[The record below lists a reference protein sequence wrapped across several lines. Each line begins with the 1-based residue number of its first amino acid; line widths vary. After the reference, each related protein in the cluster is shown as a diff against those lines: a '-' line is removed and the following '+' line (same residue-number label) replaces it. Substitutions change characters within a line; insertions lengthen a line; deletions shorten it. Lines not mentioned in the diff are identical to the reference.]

1 MNSHALRVLE
11 LPEVLSLVGG
21 RAATAAGAARVR
33 ALSPSTDRAWI
44 ERELSRVSA
53 MRAVSAGK
61 DGFRPEPIPEMGDSL
76 AKLRVEGTVWTAAEL
91 LAGCKLLRSSR
102 RTHEELGSGERR
114 DVASA
119 VLDPLVQQ
127 LVVARTQETA
137 IERAIDDEGSVKD
150 EASAALRR
158 IRRDLRGAE
167 GELVALLERHMARL
181 DAHHRVPDMSVTVRN
196 GRYVIP
202 IRREARAVIGGI
214 VHDESATKN
223 TLFVEPPAAIEFGN
237 RIREL
242 EAEEA
247 REVLR
252 VLRELTDAIRPL
264 REGMGAALEALIEI
278 DALFARARFADEFRC
293 APVAL
298 ATAREGFAIRDG
310 RHPLLL
316 ARGGTVVPFDLAL
329 GDSERT
335 LLISGPNTGGKT
347 VLLKALG
354 LIAAMTQ
361 CGAPAPV
368 GPESRVALFDDV
380 FADIGDEQSIEA
392 SLSTF
397 SAHLRNLGEILE
409 RATSDSLVLMD
420 ELGAGTDPSEGAA
433 LGGAILEELTARG
446 GLTVATTHLGALK
459 QLSTENPAI
468 VNASLQFDA
477 VALAPTY
484 RLIKGI
490 PGRSYGLG
498 IARRLRLPEHVLAR
512 AEERVPKQERDLAV
526 LLAEIERREAELTE
540 RERQATLDRD
550 NLDARRESV
559 ESRERAM
566 REAERTQEKRA
577 RQETRRFLLD
587 ARSEIEETI
596 KSLRQG
602 ALDQNEAARE
612 ARRHV
617 ESLVE
622 DQAEAL
628 AAIEA
633 EEARENGGVSTAPL
647 SEGDVVEVDTLGGR
661 LGRLIDVRGEEGI
674 VAVGAMKLAVKLASL
689 RRSARTDPTPQ
700 VVIPIRGDLPEVEA
714 ASEVDLRGMRADEID
729 AVLLPALDSAVRA
742 ELKQLRII
750 HGKGTGALRQR
761 VAEMLKSDGRVRE
774 FRLGAWNEGGNGVTV
789 AVLE

>member
-11 LPEVLSLVGG
+11 LPEVLSLVAG

-33 ALSPSTDRAWI
+33 ALSPTTDRVWI
-44 ERELSRVSA
+44 ERELARVSA
-53 MRAVSAGK
+53 MRAMSAGE
-61 DGFRPEPIPEMGDSL
+61 DGFRPEPIPELGDSL

-114 DVASA
+114 TVASA

-127 LVVARTQETA
+127 MVVARPQETA
-137 IERAIDDEGSVKD
+137 IERAIDDEGIVKD
-150 EASAALRR
+150 EASSALRH

-167 GELVALLERHMARL
+167 GELVALLERHMAKL
-181 DAHHRVPDMSVTVRN
+181 ETHHRVPDMSVTVRN

-202 IRREARAVIGGI
+202 IRREARGTVGGI

-252 VLRELTDAIRPL
+252 VLRELTEGIRPL
-264 REGMGAALEALIEI
+264 REPMAAALEALIEI
-278 DALFARARFADEFRC
+278 DALFARARFADEYRC
-293 APVAL
+293 SSAAL
-298 ATAREGFAIRDG
+298 ATPREGFAIREG

-316 ARGGTVVPFDLAL
+316 ARGGTVVPFDLEM
-329 GDSERT
+329 GGEERT

-354 LIAAMTQ
+354 LVAAMTQ
-361 CGAPAPV
+361 CGIPAPV
-368 GPESRVALFDDV
+368 GPESRVALFDDI

-409 RATSDSLVLMD
+409 RATDQSLVLMD

-433 LGGAILEELTARG
+433 LGGAILEELTTRQA
-446 GLTVATTHLGALK
+446 LTIATTHLGALK
-459 QLSTENPAI
+459 QLSTENAAI

-512 AEERVPKQERDLAV
+512 AEERVPRQERDLAV

-540 RERQATLDRD
+540 RERQAALDRE
-550 NLDARRESV
+550 NLDARRDSV
-559 ESRERAM
+559 EARERTM
-566 REAERTQEKRA
+566 RDAERTQEKRA
-577 RQETRRFLLD
+577 RQEARRFLLD
-587 ARSEIEETI
+587 ARAEIEETI
-596 KSLRQG
+596 KALRQEG
-602 ALDQNEAARE
+602 AEQVEAQRD
-612 ARRHV
+612 ARRRV
-617 ESLVE
+617 EALAQE
-622 DQAEAL
+622 QADAL

-633 EEARENGGVSTAPL
+633 EESRENGVTSVAPL
-647 SEGDVVEVDTLGGR
+647 AEGDAVEVDTLGGR
-661 LGRLIDVRGEEGI
+661 VGRLVDVRGDDGI

-689 RRSARTDPTPQ
+689 RRSGRRDPTPE
-700 VVIPIRGDLPEVEA
+700 VVVPLRGDLPEVEA

-729 AVLLPALDSAVRA
+729 AVLLPALDGAVRA

-761 VAEMLKSDGRVRE
+761 VAEMLQSDSRVRE

>member
-1 MNSHALRVLE
+1 MNTHALRVLE
-11 LPEVLSLVGG
+11 LPEVLSLVAG
-21 RAATAAGAARVR
+21 RAATAPGAERVR
-33 ALSPSTDRAWI
+33 TLAPTTDRAWI
-44 ERELSRVSA
+44 ERELMRVSA
-53 MRAVSAGK
+53 MRAVTAGK
-61 DGFRPEPIPEMGDSL
+61 DGFRPEPIPEMGDSV

-91 LAGCKLLRSSR
+91 LAGCTLLRSSR
-102 RTHEELGSGERR
+102 RTHEELASDERR

-119 VLDPLVQQ
+119 VLDPLVQRM
-127 LVVARTQETA
+127 VVARPQETA
-137 IERAIDDEGSVKD
+137 IERAIDHEGGVKD
-150 EASAALRR
+150 EASPALRR

-181 DAHHRVPDMSVTVRN
+181 EAHHRVPDMSVTVRN

-202 IRREARAVIGGI
+202 IRREARGAIGGI

-264 REGMGAALEALIEI
+264 REPMAAALEALIEI
-278 DALFARARFADEFRC
+278 DALYARARFADEFRC
-293 APVAL
+293 APATL
-298 ATAREGFAIRDG
+298 ATADEGFAIQDG

-316 ARGGTVVPFDLAL
+316 ARGGPVVPFDLEL
-329 GDSERT
+329 GGAERT

-361 CGAPAPV
+361 CGIPAPV
-368 GPESRVALFDDV
+368 GPESRVALFDDI

-397 SAHLRNLGEILE
+397 SAHLRNLAEILE
-409 RATSDSLVLMD
+409 RATGDSLVLMD

-433 LGGAILEELTARG
+433 LGGAILEELTSRG

-459 QLSTENPAI
+459 QLSTENAGI

-526 LLAEIERREAELTE
+526 LLAEIERREAELSQ
-540 RERQATLDRD
+540 REGQATLDRE
-550 NLDARRESV
+550 NLDARRESI
-559 ESRERAM
+559 EARERTM

-577 RQETRRFLLD
+577 RQEARRFLLD

-596 KSLRQG
+596 KALRQDVADPG
-602 ALDQNEAARE
+602 DAARE
-612 ARRHV
+612 ARRRV
-617 ESLVE
+617 EALAQE
-622 DQAEAL
+622 QAEAL
-628 AAIEA
+628 SVIEV
-633 EEARENGGVSTAPL
+633 EESRENGGMPPAPL
-647 SEGDVVEVDTLGGR
+647 AQGDVVEVDTLGGR
-661 LGRLIDVRGEEGI
+661 LGRLLDVRGDEG
-674 VAVGAMKLAVKLASL
+674 VVTVGAMKLTVKLAAL
-689 RRSARTDPTPQ
+689 RRSSRRDPTPD
-700 VVIPIRGDLPEVEA
+700 VVVPLRGDMPDVEA
-714 ASEVDLRGMRADEID
+714 ASEVDLRGMRVDEID
-729 AVLLPALDSAVRA
+729 AVLLPALDGAVRA

>member
-11 LPEVLSLVGG
+11 LPEVLSLVAG

-33 ALSPSTDRAWI
+33 ALSPTTDRLWI
-44 ERELSRVSA
+44 ERELARVSA
-53 MRAVSAGK
+53 MRAMSTGD

-91 LAGCKLLRSSR
+91 LAGCKLLHSSR

-114 DVASA
+114 TVASA

-127 LVVARTQETA
+127 MVVARPQETA
-137 IERAIDDEGSVKD
+137 IERAIDDEGMVKD
-150 EASAALRR
+150 EASSALRR

-167 GELVALLERHMARL
+167 GELVALLERHMAKL
-181 DAHHRVPDMSVTVRN
+181 EAHHRVPDMSVTVRN

-202 IRREARAVIGGI
+202 IRREARGAVGGI

-252 VLRELTDAIRPL
+252 VLRELTEGIRPL
-264 REGMGAALEALIEI
+264 REPLAAALEALIEI
-278 DALFARARFADEFRC
+278 DALFARARFADEYRC
-293 APVAL
+293 FPAAL
-298 ATAREGFAIRDG
+298 ATPREGFAIREG

-316 ARGGTVVPFDLAL
+316 ARGGTVVPFDLDM
-329 GDSERT
+329 GGEERT

-354 LIAAMTQ
+354 LVAAITQ
-361 CGAPAPV
+361 CGIPAPV
-368 GPESRVALFDDV
+368 GPESRVALFDDI

-397 SAHLRNLGEILE
+397 SAHLRNLAEILE
-409 RATSDSLVLMD
+409 RATDQSLVLMD
-420 ELGAGTDPSEGAA
+420 ELGAGTDPTEGAA
-433 LGGAILEELTARG
+433 LGGAILEELTARRA
-446 GLTVATTHLGALK
+446 LTIATTHLGALK
-459 QLSTENPAI
+459 QLSTESAAI

-512 AEERVPKQERDLAV
+512 AEERVPRQERDLAV

-540 RERQATLDRD
+540 RERGAALDRE

-559 ESRERAM
+559 EARERTM

-577 RQETRRFLLD
+577 RQEARRFLLD
-587 ARSEIEETI
+587 ARAEIEETI
-596 KSLRQG
+596 KALRQEG
-602 ALDQNEAARE
+602 AEQVEAQRE
-612 ARRHV
+612 ARRRV
-617 ESLVE
+617 EALAQE
-622 DQAEAL
+622 QANAL

-633 EEARENGGVSTAPL
+633 EESRENGVTSAAPL
-647 SEGDVVEVDTLGGR
+647 AEGDAVEVDTLGGR
-661 LGRLIDVRGEEGI
+661 VGRLVDVRGDDGI

-689 RRSARTDPTPQ
+689 RRSGRRNPTPE
-700 VVIPIRGDLPEVEA
+700 VVVPIRGDLPDVEA

-729 AVLLPALDSAVRA
+729 AVLLPALDGAVRA

-761 VAEMLKSDGRVRE
+761 VAEMLKSDTRVRE

>member
-1 MNSHALRVLE
+1 MNTHALRVLE
-11 LPEVLSLVGG
+11 LPEVLAVVAG
-21 RAATAAGAARVR
+21 RAATAPGAERVR
-33 ALSPSTDRAWI
+33 ALTPTTDRGWI
-44 ERELSRVSA
+44 ERELMRVSA
-53 MRAVSAGK
+53 MRALTAGN

-76 AKLRVEGTVWTAAEL
+76 PKLRVEGTVWMAAEL
-91 LAGCKLLRSSR
+91 LAACKLLRSSR
-102 RTHEELGSGERR
+102 RTHEALGSGERR
-114 DVASA
+114 DVATA
-119 VLDPLVQQ
+119 VLDPLVEQ
-127 LVVARTQETA
+127 LVVARPQETA
-137 IERAIDDEGSVKD
+137 IERAIDDEGLVKD
-150 EASAALRR
+150 EASPALRR

-181 DAHHRVPDMSVTVRN
+181 DAHQRVPDMSVTVRN

-202 IRREARAVIGGI
+202 IRREARGAIGGI

-242 EAEEA
+242 EADEA

-252 VLRELTDAIRPL
+252 VLRELTDTIRPL
-264 REGMGAALEALIEI
+264 REEIAAALEALIEI

-293 APVAL
+293 APAAL
-298 ATAREGFAIRDG
+298 ATPSAGFAIRDG

-316 ARGGTVVPFDLAL
+316 ARGGAVVPFDLEL
-329 GDSERT
+329 GGEERT

-361 CGAPAPV
+361 CGIPAPV
-368 GPESRVALFDDV
+368 GPESRIALFDDI

-397 SAHLRNLGEILE
+397 SAHLRNLAEILE
-409 RATSDSLVLMD
+409 RATSQSVVLMD
-420 ELGAGTDPSEGAA
+420 ELGAGTDPTEGAA

-498 IARRLRLPEHVLAR
+498 IARRLGLPEHVLAR
-512 AEERVPKQERDLAV
+512 AEQRVPTQERDLAV
-526 LLAEIERREAELTE
+526 LLAEIERREAELTQ
-540 RERQATLDRD
+540 RERHAALDRE

-559 ESRERAM
+559 EARERTM

-577 RQETRRFLLD
+577 RQDARRFLLD
-587 ARSEIEETI
+587 ARTEIEETI

-602 ALDQNEAARE
+602 AADPADAARD
-612 ARRHV
+612 ARRRV
-617 ESLVE
+617 
-622 DQAEAL
+622 EAL
-628 AAIEA
+628 AQEQADALSAIEA
-633 EEARENGGVSTAPL
+633 EEARENGGAGAAPL
-647 SEGDVVEVDTLGGR
+647 AEGDVVEVDTLGGR
-661 LGRLIDVRGEEGI
+661 LGRLLDVRGDEGI
-674 VAVGAMKLAVKLASL
+674 VSVGAMKLAVKLASL
-689 RRSARTDPTPQ
+689 RRSTRKDPTPE

-714 ASEVDLRGMRADEID
+714 ASEIDLRGMRADEID

-789 AVLE
+789 AHLD

>member
-1 MNSHALRVLE
+1 MNPHALRVLE
-11 LPEVLSLVGG
+11 LADVLALVAG
-21 RAATAAGAARVR
+21 RAATPAGASRVR
-33 ALSPSTDRAWI
+33 ALVPATDRAWI
-44 ERELSRVSA
+44 ERELMRVAA
-53 MRAVSAGK
+53 MRAVSAGN

-76 AKLRVEGTVWTAAEL
+76 PKLRVEGTVWSAAEL
-91 LAGCKLLRSSR
+91 LAACKLLRSSR
-102 RTHEELGSGERR
+102 RTHEELGSNERR

-119 VLDPLVQQ
+119 VLDPLVNQ
-127 LVVARTQETA
+127 LVVARAQETA
-137 IERAIDDEGSVKD
+137 IERAIDDEGMVKD

-181 DAHHRVPDMSVTVRN
+181 EAHQRVPDMSVTVRN

-202 IRREARAVIGGI
+202 IRREARGVVGGI

-242 EAEEA
+242 EADEA

-264 REGMGAALEALIEI
+264 REPMTGALEALIEI
-278 DALFARARFADEFRC
+278 DALFARARFAEEFRC
-293 APVAL
+293 APVTL
-298 ATAREGFAIRDG
+298 ASPREGFAIHDG

-329 GDSERT
+329 GGEERT

-361 CGAPAPV
+361 AGIPAPV
-368 GPESRVALFDDV
+368 GPESSVALFDDI

-409 RATSDSLVLMD
+409 RATDDSLVLMD
-420 ELGAGTDPSEGAA
+420 ELGAGTDPTEGAA
-433 LGGAILEELTARG
+433 LGGAILEELTKRG
-446 GLTVATTHLGALK
+446 TLTVATTHLGALK
-459 QLSTENPAI
+459 QLSTESPAI

-512 AEERVPKQERDLAV
+512 AEERVPMQERDLAV

-540 RERQATLDRD
+540 REQKAALDRE
-550 NLDARRESV
+550 NLDARQESV
-559 ESRERAM
+559 EARERAM
-566 REAERTQEKRA
+566 RDAERTQEKRA
-577 RQETRRFLLD
+577 RQEARRFLLD
-587 ARSEIEETI
+587 ARSEIEQTI
-596 KSLRQG
+596 KSLKQ
-602 ALDQNEAARE
+602 EATDAEQSARE
-612 ARRHV
+612 ARRRV
-617 ESLVE
+617 EALAQE
-622 DQAEAL
+622 QADAL
-628 AAIEA
+628 AAIEE
-633 EEARENGGVSTAPL
+633 EEARASGVTSTAPL
-647 SEGDVVEVDTLGGR
+647 AEGDLVEVDTLGGR
-661 LGRLIDVRGEEGI
+661 VGKLLDVRDDEGI
-674 VAVGAMKLAVKLASL
+674 VAVGAMKLAVKLGSL
-689 RRSARTDPTPQ
+689 RRSARKDPTPD
-700 VVIPIRGDLPEVEA
+700 VVVPLRGEIPEVA
-714 ASEVDLRGMRADEID
+714 AQREVDLRGMRADEID

-742 ELKQLRII
+742 ELKQIRII

-761 VAEMLKSDGRVRE
+761 VAEVLEADNRVRE

>member
-1 MNSHALRVLE
+1 MNTHALRVLE
-11 LPEVLSLVGG
+11 MPDVLAVVAGHAS
-21 RAATAAGAARVR
+21 TAAGAARVR
-33 ALSPSTDRAWI
+33 ALVPTTDRAWI
-44 ERELSRVSA
+44 ESEMARLTA
-53 MRAVSAGK
+53 MRSVIAGD

-76 AKLRVEGTVWTAAEL
+76 AKLKVEGTVWTAAEL
-91 LAGCKLLRSSR
+91 LAGCTLLRSSR
-102 RTHEELGSGERR
+102 RTHEELSSEARR
-114 DVASA
+114 SVATA
-119 VLDPLVQQ
+119 LLEPLVRRM
-127 LVVARTQETA
+127 VVARPQEAA
-137 IERAIDDEGSVKD
+137 IERAIDNEGAVKD
-150 EASAALRR
+150 EASSALRK
-158 IRRDLRGAE
+158 IRRELRGAE
-167 GELVALLERHMARL
+167 AELVALLERHMARL
-181 DAHHRVPDMSVTVRN
+181 DAHQRVPDMSVTVRN

-202 IRREARAVIGGI
+202 IRREARGAVGGI

-252 VLRELTDAIRPL
+252 VLRELTDGVRPL
-264 REGMGAALEALIEI
+264 REGMTAALEALIEI
-278 DALFARARFADEFRC
+278 DALFARARFADAFQCE
-293 APVAL
+293 PVSIASPG
-298 ATAREGFAIRDG
+298 EGFAVTQG

-316 ARGGTVVPFDLAL
+316 ARGGTVVPFDLTL
-329 GDSERT
+329 GGAERT

-347 VLLKALG
+347 VLLKAIG

-361 CGAPAPV
+361 CGVPAPV
-368 GPESRVALFDDV
+368 GPESRVAIFDDI

-397 SAHLRNLGEILE
+397 SAHLRNLGEILD
-409 RATSDSLVLMD
+409 RATADSLVLMD

-433 LGGAILEELTARG
+433 LGGAILEELTQRRT
-446 GLTVATTHLGALK
+446 LTVATTHLGALK

-498 IARRLRLPEHVLAR
+498 IARRLKLPDHVLAR

-526 LLAEIERREAELTE
+526 LLAEIERREAELAE
-540 RERQATLDRD
+540 REQQAGLDRE
-550 NLDARRESV
+550 NLDARLESV

-577 RQETRRFLLD
+577 RQDARRFLLD
-587 ARSEIEETI
+587 ARAEIEQTI
-596 KSLRQG
+596 KSLRQEESDHD
-602 ALDQNEAARE
+602 ASARD
-612 ARRHV
+612 ARRRV
-617 ESLVE
+617 ESLAQ
-622 DQAEAL
+622 DQADAL
-628 AAIEA
+628 AAIAA
-633 EEARENGGVSTAPL
+633 EEVRESGVATAAPL
-647 SEGDVVEVDTLGGR
+647 AEGDMVEVDTLGGR
-661 LGRLIDVRGEEGI
+661 VGRIVDLRGEEAI
-674 VAVGAMKLAVKLASL
+674 VAVGAMKLAVKIGSL
-689 RRSARTDPTPQ
+689 RRSTRKDPTPE
-700 VVIPIRGDLPEVEA
+700 VVIPIRGDMPEVVA

-729 AVLLPALDSAVRA
+729 AVLLPALDGAVRA

-761 VAEMLKSDGRVRE
+761 VAEMLKSDNRVRE

>member
-33 ALSPSTDRAWI
+33 GLAPTTDRAWI
-44 ERELSRVSA
+44 ERELMRVSA
-53 MRAVSAGK
+53 MRAVSAGN

-91 LAGCKLLRSSR
+91 LAGCQLLRSSR

-127 LVVARTQETA
+127 MVVARSQETA

-150 EASAALRR
+150 EASSALRR

-202 IRREARAVIGGI
+202 IRREARGVIGGI
-214 VHDESATKN
+214 VHDESATRN

-264 REGMGAALEALIEI
+264 REAMGAALEALIEI
-278 DALFARARFADEFRC
+278 DALFARGRFAEEYRC
-293 APVAL
+293 APAAL

-316 ARGGTVVPFDLAL
+316 ARGGTVVPFDLEL
-329 GDSERT
+329 GGGERT

-361 CGAPAPV
+361 CGVPAPV
-368 GPESRVALFDDV
+368 GPESRVALFDDI

-433 LGGAILEELTARG
+433 LGGAILEELTMRG

-459 QLSTENPAI
+459 QLSTENAAI

-540 RERQATLDRD
+540 RERQAALDRD
-550 NLDARRESV
+550 NLHARRESV
-559 ESRERAM
+559 EARERTM

-577 RQETRRFLLD
+577 RQEARRFLLD

-596 KSLRQG
+596 RSLRQG
-602 ALDQNEAARE
+602 GADPTDAARE

-633 EEARENGGVSTAPL
+633 EEARENGSASTAPL

-661 LGRLIDVRGEEGI
+661 LGRLVDVRGDEGI
-674 VAVGAMKLAVKLASL
+674 VTVGAMKLAVKLASL
-689 RRSARTDPTPQ
+689 RRSSRKDPTPE
-700 VVIPIRGDLPEVEA
+700 VVVPIRGDLPEVEA

-789 AVLE
+789 AVLD

>member
-1 MNSHALRVLE
+1 MNTHALRVLE
-11 LPEVLSLVGG
+11 FPEVLSLVAG
-21 RAATAAGAARVR
+21 RAATAAGAQRVR
-33 ALSPSTDRAWI
+33 SLAPTTDHAWI
-44 ERELSRVSA
+44 ERELVRISA
-53 MRAVSAGK
+53 MRAVCAGN
-61 DGFRPEPIPEMGDSL
+61 DGFRPEPIPDMGDSL
-76 AKLRVEGTVWTAAEL
+76 TKLRVEGAVWTAAEL
-91 LAGCKLLRSSR
+91 LAACKLLRSSR

-114 DVASA
+114 DIIGA
-119 VLDPLVQQ
+119 VLDPLVQR
-127 LVVARTQETA
+127 LIVAKTQEA
-137 IERAIDDEGSVKD
+137 SIERAIDDEAMVKD
-150 EASAALRR
+150 EASPALRKL
-158 IRRDLRGAE
+158 RRELRGAE
-167 GELVALLERHMARL
+167 SELVALLERHMAKL
-181 DAHHRVPDMSVTVRN
+181 ETHQRVPDMSVTVRN

-202 IRREARAVIGGI
+202 IRREARGAIGGI

-242 EAEEA
+242 EADEA

-252 VLRELTDAIRPL
+252 ILRELTDAVRPL
-264 REGMGAALEALIEI
+264 REGMENALDALIEI
-278 DALFARARFADEFRC
+278 DSLYARGRFADEFRC

-298 ATAREGFAIRDG
+298 STPHEGFSIQEG
-310 RHPLLL
+310 RHPLLV
-316 ARGGTVVPFDLAL
+316 ARGGIVVPFDLTL
-329 GDSERT
+329 GDTERT

-361 CGAPAPV
+361 AGIPAPV
-368 GPESRVALFDDV
+368 GPESSVATFDNI

-409 RATSDSLVLMD
+409 HATHHSLVLMD
-420 ELGAGTDPSEGAA
+420 ELGAGTDPTEGAA
-433 LGGAILEELTARG
+433 LGGAIIEELTARG
-446 GLTVATTHLGALK
+446 TLTIATTHLGALK
-459 QLSTENPAI
+459 QLSTENTAI

-498 IARRLRLPEHVLAR
+498 IARRLRLPERVLAR

-526 LLAEIERREAELTE
+526 LLAELERREAELTD
-540 RERQATLDRD
+540 RERQAQTDRE
-550 NLDARRESV
+550 NIDARTESV
-559 ESRERAM
+559 EAREVRL

-577 RQETRRFLLD
+577 RQEARRFLLN
-587 ARSEIEETI
+587 ARAEIEETI
-596 KSLRQG
+596 KSLRQEG
-602 ALDQNEAARE
+602 VDKDEAARE
-612 ARRHV
+612 ARRRV
-617 ESLVE
+617 EALASE
-622 DQAEAL
+622 QADAL

-633 EEARENGGVSTAPL
+633 EEAQEAGVTAAAPL
-647 SEGDVVEVDTLGGR
+647 AEGDVVEVDTLGGR
-661 LGRLIDVRGEEGI
+661 LGRLVDVRGEEGI
-674 VAVGAMKLAVKLASL
+674 VSVGAMKLAVKLASL
-689 RRSARTDPTPQ
+689 RRSRRKDPTPD
-700 VVIPIRGDLPEVEA
+700 VVIPIRGEMPAPEA
-714 ASEVDLRGMRADEID
+714 LSEVDLRGMRVDEID

-761 VAEMLKSDGRVRE
+761 VAEMLKSDERVRE

>member
-11 LPEVLSLVGG
+11 LPEVLSLVAG
-21 RAATAAGAARVR
+21 RAATPAGAGRVR
-33 ALSPSTDRAWI
+33 ALIPTTDRGWI
-44 ERELSRVSA
+44 ERELLRVSA
-53 MRAVSAGK
+53 MRALAAGN
-61 DGFRPEPIPEMGDSL
+61 DGFRPEPIPDMGDSL
-76 AKLRVEGTVWTAAEL
+76 PKLRVEGTVWTAAEL
-91 LAGCKLLRSSR
+91 VAACKLLRSSR
-102 RTHEELGSGERR
+102 RTHEELGNGERR

-127 LVVARTQETA
+127 LVIARPQETA
-137 IERAIDDEGSVKD
+137 IERAIDDEGMVKD
-150 EASAALRR
+150 DASSALRK

-181 DAHHRVPDMSVTVRN
+181 DAHQRVPDMSVTVRN

-202 IRREARAVIGGI
+202 IRREARGAIGGI

-264 REGMGAALEALIEI
+264 REPMAAALEALIEI
-278 DALFARARFADEFRC
+278 DALFARARFADEFHC
-293 APVAL
+293 APATL
-298 ATAREGFAIRDG
+298 ATPREGFAIHDG

-316 ARGGTVVPFDLAL
+316 ARGGTVVPFDLEL
-329 GDSERT
+329 GGDERT

-361 CGAPAPV
+361 CGIPASV
-368 GPESRVALFDDV
+368 GPESRVALFDDI

-397 SAHLRNLGEILE
+397 SAHLRNLAEILE

-420 ELGAGTDPSEGAA
+420 ELGAGTDPTEGAA
-433 LGGAILEELTARG
+433 LGGAILEELASRG
-446 GLTVATTHLGALK
+446 GLTIATTHLGALK
-459 QLSTENPAI
+459 QLSTENAAV

-498 IARRLRLPEHVLAR
+498 IARRLRLPENVLAR

-526 LLAEIERREAELTE
+526 LLAEIERREAELSE
-540 RERQATLDRD
+540 RERQAALDRE

-559 ESRERAM
+559 ETRERAM

-577 RQETRRFLLD
+577 RQGARRFLLD

-596 KSLRQG
+596 KALRQDAADPG
-602 ALDQNEAARE
+602 EAARE
-612 ARRHV
+612 ARRRV
-617 ESLVE
+617 EALAQE
-622 DQAEAL
+622 QAEAL
-628 AAIEA
+628 TVIEA
-633 EEARENGGVSTAPL
+633 EEARENGGASSAPL
-647 SEGDVVEVDTLGGR
+647 TEGDVVEVDTLGGR
-661 LGRLIDVRGEEGI
+661 LGRLLDVRGDEAI
-674 VAVGAMKLAVKLASL
+674 VTVGAMKLAVKLASL
-689 RRSARTDPTPQ
+689 RRSSRKDPTPD
-700 VVIPIRGDLPEVEA
+700 VVVPIRGDLPEVDA

-729 AVLLPALDSAVRA
+729 AVLLPALDGAVRA

-750 HGKGTGALRQR
+750 HGKGTGVLRQR
-761 VAEMLKSDGRVRE
+761 VAEMLESDRRVLE

>member
-1 MNSHALRVLE
+1 VNTHALRVLE
-11 LPEVLSLVGG
+11 FPEVLSLVAG
-21 RAATAAGAARVR
+21 RAATAAGAERVR
-33 ALSPSTDRAWI
+33 SLAPTTDRAWI
-44 ERELSRVSA
+44 ERELVRISA

-61 DGFRPEPIPEMGDSL
+61 DGFRPEPIPDMGDSL
-76 AKLRVEGTVWTAAEL
+76 AKLRVEGAVWTAAEL
-91 LAGCKLLRSSR
+91 LAACKLLRSSR
-102 RTHEELGSGERR
+102 RTHEELGRGERR
-114 DVASA
+114 DIVGA
-119 VLDPLVQQ
+119 VLDPLVQR
-127 LVVARTQETA
+127 LVVAKTQETS
-137 IERAIDDEGSVKD
+137 IERAIDDEAMVKD
-150 EASAALRR
+150 EASSALRR
-158 IRRDLRGAE
+158 LRRELRGAE
-167 GELVALLERHMARL
+167 SELVALLERHMAKL
-181 DAHHRVPDMSVTVRN
+181 EPHQRVPDMSVTVRN

-202 IRREARAVIGGI
+202 VRREARGAIGGI

-223 TLFVEPPAAIEFGN
+223 TLFIEPPAAIEFGN

-252 VLRELTDAIRPL
+252 ILRELTDDVRPL
-264 REGMGAALEALIEI
+264 REGMESALDALIEI
-278 DALFARARFADEFRC
+278 DSLFARGRFADEFRC
-293 APVAL
+293 APASL
-298 ATAREGFAIRDG
+298 ASPREGFAIREG

-316 ARGGTVVPFDLAL
+316 ARGGTVVPFDLTL
-329 GDSERT
+329 GGDERT

-361 CGAPAPV
+361 AAIPAPV
-368 GPESRVALFDDV
+368 GPETSVAIFDNV

-409 RATSDSLVLMD
+409 HATHHSLVLMD
-420 ELGAGTDPSEGAA
+420 ELGAGTDPTEGAA
-433 LGGAILEELTARG
+433 LGGAIIEELTGRG
-446 GLTVATTHLGALK
+446 TLTIATTHLGALK
-459 QLSTENPAI
+459 QLSSENAAI

-498 IARRLRLPEHVLAR
+498 IARRLRLSERVLAR

-526 LLAEIERREAELTE
+526 LLAELERREAELTE
-540 RERQATLDRD
+540 REKQAQLDRE
-550 NLDARRESV
+550 NLDARRDSV
-559 ESRERAM
+559 EAREQKM

-577 RQETRRFLLD
+577 RQEARRFLLD

-596 KSLRQG
+596 KSLREEG
-602 ALDQNEAARE
+602 VDKEAAARE
-612 ARRHV
+612 ARRRV
-617 ESLVE
+617 ESLATE
-622 DQAEAL
+622 QGEAL

-633 EEARENGGVSTAPL
+633 EEDQAAAVTAAAPL
-647 SEGDVVEVDTLGGR
+647 AEGDVVEVDTLGGR
-661 LGRLIDVRGEEGI
+661 VGRLVDVRGEEGI
-674 VAVGAMKLAVKLASL
+674 VTVGAMKLAVKLASL
-689 RRSARTDPTPQ
+689 RRSRRKDPTPD
-700 VVIPIRGDLPEVEA
+700 VVIPIRGEMPEAEA
-714 ASEVDLRGMRADEID
+714 LSEVDLRGMRVDEID

-761 VAEMLKSDGRVRE
+761 VAEMLKSDQRVRE

>member
-1 MNSHALRVLE
+1 MNTHALRVLE
-11 LPEVLSLVGG
+11 FPEVLSLVAG
-21 RAATAAGAARVR
+21 RAATAAGAECVR
-33 ALSPSTDRAWI
+33 SLAPTTDRAWI
-44 ERELSRVSA
+44 ERELVRISA
-53 MRAVSAGK
+53 MRAVSAGNE
-61 DGFRPEPIPEMGDSL
+61 GFRPEPIPEMGDSL
-76 AKLRVEGTVWTAAEL
+76 AKLRVEGAVWTAAEL
-91 LAGCKLLRSSR
+91 LSACKLLRSSR

-114 DVASA
+114 DIIGA
-119 VLDPLVQQ
+119 VLDPLVQR
-127 LVVARTQETA
+127 LVIARTQETS
-137 IERAIDDEGSVKD
+137 IERAIDDEAMVKD
-150 EASAALRR
+150 EASSALRR
-158 IRRDLRGAE
+158 LRRELRGAE
-167 GELVALLERHMARL
+167 SELIALLERHMSKL
-181 DAHHRVPDMSVTVRN
+181 EAHQRVPDMSVTVRN

-202 IRREARAVIGGI
+202 IRREARGAIGGI

-252 VLRELTDAIRPL
+252 ILRELTDAVRPL
-264 REGMGAALEALIEI
+264 REGMESALDALIEI
-278 DALFARARFADEFRC
+278 DSLFARGRFADEVRC
-293 APVAL
+293 APVGL
-298 ATAREGFAIRDG
+298 AAPREGFAIQEG

-316 ARGGTVVPFDLAL
+316 ARGGTVVPFDLTL
-329 GDSERT
+329 GDDERT

-361 CGAPAPV
+361 AGIPAPV
-368 GPESRVALFDDV
+368 GPESSVAIFDNI

-409 RATSDSLVLMD
+409 HATHHSLVLMD
-420 ELGAGTDPSEGAA
+420 ELGAGTDPTEGAA
-433 LGGAILEELTARG
+433 LGGAIIEELTGRG
-446 GLTVATTHLGALK
+446 TLTIATTHLGALK
-459 QLSTENPAI
+459 QLSSENPAI

-498 IARRLRLPEHVLAR
+498 IARRLSLPERILAR

-526 LLAEIERREAELTE
+526 LLAELERREAELSE
-540 RERQATLDRD
+540 RERQAQLDRE
-550 NLDARRESV
+550 NLDARTGSLEA
-559 ESRERAM
+559 RERRM

-577 RQETRRFLLD
+577 RQEARRFLLD

-596 KSLRQG
+596 KSLRQEG
-602 ALDQNEAARE
+602 VDHEESARE
-612 ARRHV
+612 ARRRV
-617 ESLVE
+617 ESLASE
-622 DQAEAL
+622 QAEAL
-628 AAIEA
+628 AALEA
-633 EEARENGGVSTAPL
+633 EEAQEAGRMAAAPL
-647 SEGDVVEVDTLGGR
+647 AEGDVVEVDTLGGR
-661 LGRLIDVRGEEGI
+661 VGRLVDVRGEEGI
-674 VAVGAMKLAVKLASL
+674 VSVGAMKLAVKLALL
-689 RRSARTDPTPQ
+689 RRSHRKDPTRD
-700 VVIPIRGDLPEVEA
+700 VVIPIRGEMPEA
-714 ASEVDLRGMRADEID
+714 AAISEVDLRGMRVDEID

-761 VAEMLKSDGRVRE
+761 VAEMLKSDDRVRE